1 MSTVAVGKD
10 VLSYCSKC
18 KLTLSHIIVSMKDAR
33 TISKV
38 KCNTCTSMHAYKDPS
53 TAITKGKSVSKKLAT
68 KTALAAKTQ
77 PISEIWMEALNKS
90 NRKSQPYSPK
100 GKFTVGDIIDHT
112 KFGPGIVQ
120 SIVDNTKIEVVFRH
134 EIKTLVHGIKV

>member
-10 VLSYCSKC
+10 VLSYCTKC

-38 KCNTCTSMHAYKDPS
+38 KCNTCGSMHAYKAPS
-53 TAITKGKSVSKKLAT
+53 TAITKTKAVSKKTAT
-68 KTALAAKTQ
+68 KTAIQAKTQ

-90 NRKSQPYSPK
+90 NKKSQPYSPK
-100 GKFTVGDIIDHT
+100 SKFTVGDIIDHV

-134 EIKTLVHGIKV
+134 EIKTLVHGIA